1 MERATGVEPAT
12 SSLGSWHSTTELHP
26 LLGESR
32 GRSLHCQLS
41 TRGALASSGS
51 SADTNGGAIDFAGL
65 DPKTLGMTFRFS
77 VRVARASRLSPQLSP
92 RRAGLLLLGGGLALA
107 AAGCFHSAVK
117 PVAPT
122 QQQMQAF
129 SEQQTALRN
138 EASHPTE
145 TPEEHCDQ
153 LTAATPGVEE
163 IRINGSSI
171 ESRRW
176 TLVSDGSAPRWAFV
190 RTSAG
195 PSDGW
200 APKPGLD
207 KLNFQP
213 PIETFL
219 AGGSSQFVAYAPIDS
234 QTVGDG
240 QKSAVTRE
248 VFGPPQGQFS
258 WRGRAFSYTVT
269 PQLPCFSRMQ

>member
-1 MERATGVEPAT
+1 VAIAT
-12 SSLGSWHSTTELHP
+12 
-26 LLGESR
+26 
-32 GRSLHCQLS
+32 
-41 TRGALASSGS
+41 
-51 SADTNGGAIDFAGL
+51 
-65 DPKTLGMTFRFS
+65 
-77 VRVARASRLSPQLSP
+77 
-92 RRAGLLLLGGGLALA
+92 
-107 AAGCFHSAVK
+107 AGCFHSAVK

-171 ESRRW
+171 ESRQW
-176 TLVSDGSAPRWAFV
+176 TLVSDGSAPRWSFV

-200 APKPGLD
+200 APKPHLD
-207 KLNFQP
+207 QLNFQP
-213 PIETFL
+213 PIEPFL
-219 AGGSSQFVAYAPIDS
+219 AGGSSEFVAYAPIDS

>member
-1 MERATGVEPAT
+1 MT
-12 SSLGSWHSTTELHP
+12 SLPSI
-26 LLGESR
+26 
-32 GRSLHCQLS
+32 Q
-41 TRGALASSGS
+41 
-51 SADTNGGAIDFAGL
+51 
-65 DPKTLGMTFRFS
+65 KTLEMTFRFP
-77 VRVARASRLSPQLSP
+77 VGAARTSRPSPQPSP

-107 AAGCFHSAVK
+107 SAGCFHSAVK

-122 QQQMQAF
+122 PQQMEAY

-171 ESRRW
+171 ESRQW

-219 AGGSSQFVAYAPIDS
+219 AGGSSEFVAYAPIDS
-234 QTVGDG
+234 QTVDDG
-240 QKSAVTRE
+240 QKSAAARE
-248 VFGPPQGQFS
+248 VFGAPQGQFS
-258 WRGRAFSYTVT
+258 WRGRTYSYTVT

>member
-1 MERATGVEPAT
+1 MV
-12 SSLGSWHSTTELHP
+12 
-26 LLGESR
+26 
-32 GRSLHCQLS
+32 
-41 TRGALASSGS
+41 
-51 SADTNGGAIDFAGL
+51 
-65 DPKTLGMTFRFS
+65 
-77 VRVARASRLSPQLSP
+77 
-92 RRAGLLLLGGGLALA
+92 LLGGCVAFA
-107 AAGCFHSAVK
+107 SAGCFLHSAVK

-122 QQQMQAF
+122 QQQMEAY

-163 IRINGSSI
+163 IRINGSAI

-176 TLVSDGSAPRWAFV
+176 TLVSDGSSPRWAFV
-190 RTSAG
+190 RTNAG

-219 AGGSSQFVAYAPIDS
+219 AGGSSEFIAYAPIDS
-234 QTVGDG
+234 QTVDDG
-240 QKSAVTRE
+240 QKSAAARE
-248 VFGPPQGQFS
+248 VFGAPQGQFN
-258 WRGRAFSYTVT
+258 WRGRAYSYTVT